1 MTQKRIINMEEYN
14 RLMRLANLSANLVLE
29 LSMHKDINVQVLAV
43 EQDLITG
50 DLRFE
55 MARIANRLPA
65 QHFGAGYSEDD
76 IQG

>member
-55 MARIANRLPA
+55 MARIANRLPL
-65 QHFGAGYSEDD
+65 QHFGAGYGEDD